1 MEEYF
6 IVYTDDGKQ
15 DAYSNPLTLEFE
27 LKMGDKFLIVKRIT
41 GNREE
46 VLAMYYADKI
56 KCIVKDRL

>member
-6 IVYTDDGKQ
+6 IVYMDDGKQ

-41 GNREE
+41 GNREK
-46 VLAMYYADKI
+46 VLAMYHADKI
-56 KCIVKDRL
+56 KCIVRDRL

>member
-15 DAYSNPLTLEFE
+15 DAYSNPKTLEFE
-27 LKMGDKFLIVKRIT
+27 LKMSDKFLVVKRIT

-46 VLAMYYADKI
+46 VLAIYYADKI
-56 KCIVKDRL
+56 KCIVKDKL